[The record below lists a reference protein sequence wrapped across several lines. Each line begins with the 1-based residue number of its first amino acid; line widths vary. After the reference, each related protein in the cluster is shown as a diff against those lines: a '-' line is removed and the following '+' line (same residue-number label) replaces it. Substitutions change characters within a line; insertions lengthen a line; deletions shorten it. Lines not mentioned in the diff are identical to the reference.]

1 VSLNLVQPG
10 LEPIKFMSSADF
22 GSPQDKNL
30 LTVKYTRAQ
39 KASPDFTTVYEGID
53 QSVDITISTVI
64 FRAAPEP
71 VLTMYDFVMTTF
83 VPKSDPPATDTVADE
98 VSTMNASASGSL
110 KSGSSEHIRVG
121 VKLATVQSE
130 LLTSGSV
137 YYLTAVFEVILVNN
151 GTSLATLS
159 LSTADVTVLLSSN
172 TLRVTGRLGSL
183 ALSNDSRAEVAL
195 SQFKQIMSIEGD
207 NFAEFR
213 YQTFDPQDDHYAG
226 IKSSVYL
233 NAASVKLHF
242 LEQPLHDIYLF
253 LIKLAKLKGLY
264 DAATTV
270 AVQRASEIEKMQF
283 EVSIKSPIVVFPS
296 NPAQSKDVLV
306 MRLGEIGARNSYDD
320 VVNKIV
326 ASLRGIQLVSTI
338 HYDDKPSILSII
350 DDIDITSDILQT
362 SGIDRLTD
370 TDYPDSQV

>member
-1 VSLNLVQPG
+1 
-10 LEPIKFMSSADF
+10 
-22 GSPQDKNL
+22 
-30 LTVKYTRAQ
+30 
-39 KASPDFTTVYEGID
+39 
-53 QSVDITISTVI
+53 
-64 FRAAPEP
+64 
-71 VLTMYDFVMTTF
+71 
-83 VPKSDPPATDTVADE
+83 
-98 VSTMNASASGSL
+98 
-110 KSGSSEHIRVG
+110 
-121 VKLATVQSE
+121 
-130 LLTSGSV
+130 
-137 YYLTAVFEVILVNN
+137 VILVNN

-159 LSTADVTVLLSSN
+159 LSTADVTVLLSGN

-183 ALSNDSRAEVAL
+183 ALSNDSPTKVAL
-195 SQFKQIMSIEGD
+195 PQFKQIMSIEGD

-213 YQTFDPQDDHYAG
+213 YQTFDPQQDSYTG

-253 LIKLAKLKGLY
+253 LNKLAKLKGLY

-306 MRLGEIGARNSYDD
+306 MRLGEIGARNSYDS

-338 HYDDKPSILSII
+338 YYDDKPSVLSII

-362 SGIDRLTD
+362 GGIDRLTD
-370 TDYPDSQV
+370 TDYPDSQVVSLLWSHLITTKFVG

>member
-1 VSLNLVQPG
+1 VQPD
-10 LEPIKFMSSADF
+10 LEPIKFMSSAELD
-22 GSPQDKNL
+22 SLQHKNL

-39 KASPDFTTVYEGID
+39 KASPEFTTVYEGID
-53 QSVDITISTVI
+53 QSIDITISTVI
-64 FRAAPEP
+64 LRAAPEP
-71 VLTMYDFVMTTF
+71 VLTMYDFFMTTF
-83 VPKSDPPATDTVADE
+83 VPKSAPAAIDAITNQVLSSNMTAPPGPQQ
-98 VSTMNASASGSL
+98 SGSTE
-110 KSGSSEHIRVG
+110 KIRVG
-121 VKLATVQSE
+121 VKLASVQSMRFSSAKLVE
-130 LLTSGSV
+130 
-137 YYLTAVFEVILVNN
+137 YLMAFHFQVILINN
-151 GTSLATLS
+151 DTKLATLS
-159 LSTADVTVLLSSN
+159 LSTANMNVLVRGNSLCIA
-172 TLRVTGRLGSL
+172 GRLGSL
-183 ALSNDSRAEVAL
+183 ALSDDSQAEVAL
-195 SQFKQIMSIEGD
+195 PEFKHIMSIEGN
-207 NFAEFR
+207 NFADFR
-213 YQTFDPQDDHYAG
+213 YQTFDPQEDNYTG

-233 NAASVKLHF
+233 QTASVKIHF

-270 AVQRASEIEKMQF
+270 AVQRASEIERMQF

-326 ASLRGIQLVSTI
+326 ASLRGIQLVSMI
-338 HYDDKPSILSII
+338 HYDDKPFVLKII

-362 SGIDRLTD
+362 SDINRQTD